1 MKNKIHNYLYFILF
15 IFTLSISYYLGV
27 AFFDISNSLD
37 FWKYILNLDFFSGKE
52 VKVYDSQ
59 GSLYFWTISNFSGY
73 SDTVHNTSDLKTLI
87 NNKIQL
93 LNFAY
98 YVLGLIG
105 LGLLLKIKGTSFKN
119 ILLSFS
125 ILNVFPTALY
135 FRLTMKPEIMAFA
148 ILPWIFVLFVY
159 YFDLRSNSNTS
170 LLIILLSVCLTI
182 KGSITGMILLSLP
195 LLYGKKLLK
204 IKDNLHLLFGTF
216 AFSSLL
222 IYLNYFLTGKFLFGR
237 PNVVDQ
243 SLVNKWNNTADLSFF
258 TNIDFTNLY
267 ENPFKYLHSESFIS
281 ITLLDT
287 LADYFTFF
295 WKNDQKGNFFQH
307 DKIQFTD
314 NFLIQTFLPDY
325 ISIIFTIT
333 FYFLIVILYIFG
345 IKDKEFLLLPI
356 CGLSV
361 LIINSLGF
369 PNRNFDP
376 ETGDL
381 FKVHY
386 YSFLVCITLV
396 FLLNYFYKRF
406 SLSRHLSILLIPIFF
421 ISMGF
426 PKDLSEEN
434 LDGVMNKLENTLIC
448 SVVDN
453 FYNVAC
459 K

>member
-1 MKNKIHNYLYFILF
+1 MKNKINNSIYFIFF

-27 AFFDISNSLD
+27 AFFDITTGLD
-37 FWKYILNLDFFSGKE
+37 FNKYVLNLNFFSGKDL
-52 VKVYDSQ
+52 KVYDSQ

-73 SDTVHNTSDLKTLI
+73 SDELYNTSNLKTLI

-93 LNFAY
+93 INLAY
-98 YVLGLIG
+98 YVLGLGG
-105 LGLLLKIKGTSFKN
+105 LGLLLKIKEISFKN

-125 ILNVFPTALY
+125 ILNFFPTAFY

-159 YFDLRSNSNTS
+159 YFNHRSSSITS
-170 LLIILLSVCLTI
+170 LLVILLSVCLTI

-195 LLYGKKLLK
+195 LLYRKKLLK
-204 IKDNLHLLFGTF
+204 LKDNLYLFCGTF
-216 AFSSLL
+216 AFSSLF
-222 IYLNYFLTGKFLFGR
+222 IYFNFFLTGKFLFGR
-237 PNVVDQ
+237 PTVVDQ
-243 SLVNKWNNTADLSFF
+243 SLVNRWNNTADLSFF

-267 ENPFKYLHSESFIS
+267 ENPFKHLHSDSFVS

-295 WKNDQKGNFFQH
+295 WKHDQKGNFFQH

-345 IKDKEFLLLPI
+345 IKDKEFLLLPL

-369 PNRNFDP
+369 PNKNFNP

-386 YSFLVCITLV
+386 YSFFISISLV
-396 FLLNYFYKRF
+396 FLLNYFYKHF
-406 SLSRHLSILLIPIFF
+406 NLSRHLSILLIPIFF
-421 ISMGF
+421 ITMGF
-426 PKDLSEEN
+426 PKDLSEKN
-434 LDGVMNKLENTLIC
+434 LDGVMDKLENTLIC
-448 SVVDN
+448 SVIDN
-453 FYNVAC
+453 FNNVVC

>member
-1 MKNKIHNYLYFILF
+1 MKNKINNPIYFIFF

-27 AFFDISNSLD
+27 AFFDITTGLD
-37 FWKYILNLDFFSGKE
+37 FNKYVVNLNFFSGKN

-73 SDTVHNTSDLKTLI
+73 SDGVYNTSNLKTVI

-93 LNFAY
+93 INLAY
-98 YVLGLIG
+98 YVLGLVG
-105 LGLLLKIKGTSFKN
+105 LGLLLKIKEISFKN

-125 ILNVFPTALY
+125 ILNFFPAALY

-159 YFDLRSNSNTS
+159 YFDHQSNSSTS
-170 LLIILLSVCLTI
+170 LLVILLSVSLTI
-182 KGSITGMILLSLP
+182 KGSITGMILLSLL
-195 LLYGKKLLK
+195 LLYRKKLLK
-204 IKDNLHLLFGTF
+204 IKDNLYLLFGTL
-216 AFSSLL
+216 AVSSLF
-222 IYLNYFLTGKFLFGR
+222 IYLNFFLTGKFLFGR

-243 SLVNKWNNTADLSFF
+243 SLENRWNNTADLSFF
-258 TNIDFTNLY
+258 TNIDLTNLY
-267 ENPFKYLHSESFIS
+267 ENPFKYLHSDSFIS

-295 WKNDQKGNFFQH
+295 WKHDQKGNFFQH
-307 DKIQFTD
+307 DKMQFTD

-333 FYFLIVILYIFG
+333 FYFLIIILYIFG
-345 IKDKEFLLLPI
+345 IKDKEFLLLPF

-369 PNRNFDP
+369 PNKNFDP

-386 YSFLVCITLV
+386 YSFLICISLV

-406 SLSRHLSILLIPIFF
+406 NLSRHLSVLLIPIFL
-421 ISMGF
+421 ITMGF
-426 PKDLSEEN
+426 PKDLSEKN
-434 LDGVMNKLENTLIC
+434 LNGVINKLENTLIC
-448 SVVDN
+448 SVVNN
-453 FYNVAC
+453 FNDAVC